1 MSTQTREKEKK
12 EKKNQLKEVI
22 SVKGSYLERRKMS
35 EAIAM
40 LIDSGL
46 TIQQIV

>member
-1 MSTQTREKEKK
+1 MSTQTREKEK
-12 EKKNQLKEVI
+12 KKNQLKEVI
-22 SVKGSYLERRKMS
+22 SVKGSYLERQKMS

-46 TIQQIV
+46 TIQQII